1 MVMNMLGRGTRIA
14 VALCVAAPAACARS
28 GDRVADSAATNA
40 TTVGRSASANHPDSA
55 SPGALIV
62 TPFGIGPVRAGMSPS
77 EAESAL
83 GAQIAW
89 PNGSRDGR
97 GCTVVSWR
105 GAPAGVHLMIENG
118 KVARVDVDSATV
130 ATADGI
136 RVGSSEA
143 EVRSAYGSRLM
154 TMPHKYEPKG
164 HYLVVTPASA
174 ADSLFRLVFETD
186 GQRVT
191 RYRSG
196 RLPAVQYVERC
207 G

>member
-1 MVMNMLGRGTRIA
+1 MVTKMLDRGTRLVMTLCMA
-14 VALCVAAPAACARS
+14 AALACAGS
-28 GDRVADSAATNA
+28 GDRVADSTIAGATTAGSTASAQRHDSAATTA
-40 TTVGRSASANHPDSA
+40 MT
-55 SPGALIV
+55 V
-62 TPFGIGPVRAGMSPS
+62 TPDGIGPVRAGMAPR

-83 GAQIAW
+83 GAQIVW
-89 PNGSRDGR
+89 PNGSDPGR
-97 GCTVVSWR
+97 GCAFVTWR
-105 GAPAGVHLMIENG
+105 GAPAGVHLMVENG
-118 KVARVDVDSATV
+118 TVARVDVDSVAV
-130 ATADGI
+130 ATAEGI

-143 EVRSAYGSRLM
+143 EVRSAYGNRLT

-174 ADSLFRLVFETD
+174 ADSIFRLVFETD

-191 RYRSG
+191 RYRAG